1 MDYQEAQRQF
11 QNILEDYSKI
21 ESPKYRNAA
30 LEDLNEKYE
39 RLTAMK
45 DHLKEDPAYLKLV
58 NSMSQTLARMRALTQ
73 EGQWSNLSERSIN
86 KAFQPHIKKGERGTD
101 LSAEWTDKSG
111 ERCFIYNGYWGPRN
125 YMAMDI
131 LGYMFLL
138 KEGGDRLP
146 EDTNPVFETLD
157 SVRTRESQFERASVV
172 VQHDAQISLE
182 PLHSRIL
189 NEKYYVRFKD
199 SDFRKFTSLKMSSN
213 DILKVLQET
222 SRVQF
227 KLVFPIRLMEK
238 GKPPGEKSYVMNVF
252 SHPFE
257 LACTE
262 TEVREDGIVQGR
274 EYHVIFNT
282 ILGELFVHNLRTK
295 NYDWLDT
302 GFYNLPGSAQI
313 FYRRFLIHNDF
324 PQIPINLETIAEKL
338 DLQDKNIT
346 NLTATIERN
355 ALEPLKTYGLITS
368 YQREQGLQGVKYIVN
383 RSKGKPQ

>member
-1 MDYQEAQRQF
+1 MDYQEAQREF
-11 QNILEDYSKI
+11 QKILEGYDMI
-21 ESPKYRNAA
+21 ESPRYRNAV
-30 LEDLNEKYE
+30 LEDLKQKYD
-39 RLTAMK
+39 RLTTLK
-45 DHLKEDPAYLKLV
+45 DHLTEDPGYYKLV
-58 NSMSQTLARMRALTQ
+58 NSMSQTIAKMRALTQ
-73 EGQWSNLSERSIN
+73 ERQWSNLSERSIN
-86 KAFQPHIKKGERGTD
+86 KAFQPHIKKGDRGTD
-101 LSAEWTDKSG
+101 FPLEWKAKTG
-111 ERCFIYNGYWGPRN
+111 QTCFICNGYWGPRN
-125 YMAMDI
+125 YMVMDV

-146 EDTNPVFETLD
+146 ENTNPVFEDLD
-157 SVRTRESQFERASVV
+157 SVRARESQFETTSTAG
-172 VQHDAQISLE
+172 QLKAQTSLE

-199 SDFRKFTSLKMSSN
+199 SDFRKFTALRMSSN
-213 DILKVLQET
+213 DILKLLQET

-227 KLVFPIRLMEK
+227 KLVFPVRLTEK
-238 GKPPGEKSYVMNVF
+238 GKPPGEKNHVMNVF

-257 LACTE
+257 LAYTD

-282 ILGELFVHNLRTK
+282 ILGELFVHNLKTK

-302 GFYNLPGSAQI
+302 SFYNLPGSAQI

-324 PQIPINLETIAEKL
+324 PQFPINLETIAEKL

-355 ALEPLKTYGLITS
+355 TLEPLKTYGLISS
-368 YQREQGLQGVKYIVN
+368 YQREEGLQGVKYIIQ
-383 RSKGKPQ
+383 RPLRKQE